1 MRVMRILLGTALTAI
16 CLSLAG
22 CLGFN
27 FDLGINSGGLNTV
40 PTPPPDDKTPKPYGI
55 AKGINDTGISL
66 CGNYAFDDA
75 NVTAGEP
82 ADLGGHDNAIN
93 CASAGSTQTNDG
105 RANNLN
111 VPAGQDAVYGRDAAA
126 AAGALN
132 GALAKV
138 GAGPAGFDYT
148 KLDASGTDL
157 PANATNWT
165 CVRDNV
171 TQLVWEVK
179 TTANVD
185 EGYSW
190 YSDDNTSNGYSSDG
204 SHTDAQG
211 LRDRDSA
218 CTADNEANCKDTQGY
233 AFKLNQEALCGFTDW
248 RLPTVDELLSLVNK
262 NTTSGP
268 MANVGYLGPVS
279 VASHYWSSTSSA
291 VQTSAERGAFAVWVV
306 NFATGAD
313 IGTNFIKTNEHPKI
327 RLVRNAP

>member
-1 MRVMRILLGTALTAI
+1 MKVYRHLACALLGAA
-16 CLSLAG
+16 CLHLAG
-22 CLGFN
+22 C
-27 FDLGINSGGLNTV
+27 FDFSFSTGINSGGLGNATESARH
-40 PTPPPDDKTPKPYGI
+40 TYGI

-75 NVTAGEP
+75 NVTAGVP

-105 RANNLN
+105 SANNLN

-148 KLDASGTDL
+148 KLDASGVDL
-157 PANATNWT
+157 PDNATNWT

-179 TTANVD
+179 TAANVED
-185 EGYSW
+185 TYSW
-190 YSDDNTSNGYSSDG
+190 YNDDDTSNGFSSNG
-204 SHTDAQG
+204 SETDARG
-211 LRDRDSA
+211 LRDSNSA
-218 CTADNEANCKDTQGY
+218 CTDNEADCKDTQGY
-233 AFKLNQEALCGFTDW
+233 VLKLNQEALCGFTDW

-262 NTTSGP
+262 NTTPGP
-268 MANVGYLGPVS
+268 MANVDYLGPVS

-313 IGTNFIKTNEHPKI
+313 IGTNFNKSNEHPKI

>member
-1 MRVMRILLGTALTAI
+1 VKVYRHLACALLGAA
-16 CLSLAG
+16 CLHLAG
-22 CLGFN
+22 C
-27 FDLGINSGGLNTV
+27 FDFSFSAGINSGGLGNATESARH
-40 PTPPPDDKTPKPYGI
+40 TYGI

-75 NVTAGEP
+75 NVTADEP

-105 RANNLN
+105 SANNLN

-148 KLDASGTDL
+148 KLDANGVDL
-157 PANATNWT
+157 PDNATNWT

-179 TTANVD
+179 TAANVED
-185 EGYSW
+185 TYSW
-190 YSDDNTSNGYSSDG
+190 YNDDDTSNGFSSNG
-204 SHTDAQG
+204 SETDARG
-211 LRDRDSA
+211 LRDSNSA
-218 CTADNEANCKDTQGY
+218 CTDNEADCKDTQGY
-233 AFKLNQEALCGFTDW
+233 VLKLNQEALCGFTDW

-262 NTTSGP
+262 NTTPGP
-268 MANVGYLGPVS
+268 MANVDYLGPVS

-313 IGTNFIKTNEHPKI
+313 IGTNFNKSNEHPKI

>member
-27 FDLGINSGGLNTV
+27 FDLGINSDGLNTV

-75 NVTAGEP
+75 NVTAGVP

-105 RANNLN
+105 SANNLN

-148 KLDASGTDL
+148 KLDANGVDL
-157 PANATNWT
+157 PDNETNWT

-179 TTANVD
+179 TTANVED
-185 EGYSW
+185 RYSW
-190 YSDDNTSNGYSSDG
+190 YSSDDTSNGFSSNG
-204 SHTDAQG
+204 SETDARG
-211 LRDRDSA
+211 ERDSDSA
-218 CTADNEANCKDTQGY
+218 CTDNEAACKDTQGY
-233 AFKLNQEALCGFTDW
+233 VFKLNQEALCGFTDW
-248 RLPTVDELLSLVNK
+248 RLPTMDELLSLVNK

-268 MANVGYLGPVS
+268 MANVDYLGLVS
-279 VASHYWSSTSSA
+279 VDSHYWSSTSSA
-291 VQTSAERGAFAVWVV
+291 VQTSAETGAFAV
-306 NFATGAD
+306 
-313 IGTNFIKTNEHPKI
+313 
-327 RLVRNAP
+327 